1 MPHAKSNFSKAKD
14 SKGTIRQL
22 LVDLKDYKKSIILAM
37 IFAILS
43 SGLGVVGPKLLGEI
57 TTIAV
62 DSFTETG
69 AVDWLPIT
77 KIADILIVIYLLSS
91 LLSYFQ
97 SLLMNI
103 MTAHYTKNLRERI
116 LKKINHL
123 PVSYFDKHQ
132 NGDILSRMSND
143 IDTIAG
149 GLSEEIIEIV
159 TSVITIIGI
168 LIMMLTISLPLSAIS
183 LVSIPLSVVFIKNIT
198 KKAQKLFVASR
209 ETLGI
214 LNNHIEEDYSA
225 QLIIKSFSHEEKSTE
240 HFEKVNK
247 KLYEESWKSNF
258 LSRLS
263 FPIVHI
269 LTNLS
274 YVAVCVFGG
283 FLAIDGKITIGNIQ
297 AFIQYTSQFNRPVS
311 NIADIIGNIQ
321 LTIAAAER
329 IFEFLSEKEEPKD
342 SENPKHLEN
351 PKGHVVFHDI
361 CFAYEKDTPIIKN
374 FSIDIP
380 AGSQVA
386 IVGPTGAGKTT
397 IINLLMRFY
406 DVDSG
411 YISIDDVPVSE
422 MTRKE
427 VRSLFGMV
435 LQDTWL
441 FSGTIAEN
449 LKYGDTAATD
459 EKMYTATKNANVDHY
474 IESLDKSYDT
484 MISEDSDN
492 ISAGQ
497 KQLLTIARA
506 IIANPPMIIL
516 DEATSNVDT
525 RTEQLIQEAFDR
537 LTKNRTSFIIAHR
550 LSTIRNA
557 DIILVMDKGKIVEKG
572 NHEELLKKNGFYAEL
587 YNSQLSEN

>member
-1 MPHAKSNFSKAKD
+1 MPHAKSGFSKAKD

-22 LVDLKDYKKSIILAM
+22 LIDLKDYKKSIIVATV
-37 IFAILS
+37 FAILS

-57 TTIAV
+57 TTSAIA
-62 DSFTETG
+62 SFTETG
-69 AVDWLPIT
+69 TVDWAPISR
-77 KIADILIVIYLLSS
+77 IADILIVIYFASS
-91 LLSYFQ
+91 LLNYLQ
-97 SLLMNI
+97 SLIMNI
-103 MTAHYTKNLRERI
+103 MTARYTKKLRERI
-116 LKKINHL
+116 LKKINCL
-123 PVSYFDKHQ
+123 PISYFDKHQ
-132 NGDILSRMSND
+132 YGDVLSRMSND
-143 IDTIAG
+143 IDTIAA

-159 TSVITIIGI
+159 TSLITIVGI
-168 LIMMLTISLPLSAIS
+168 LVMMLTISLPLSAIS
-183 LVSIPLSVVFIKNIT
+183 LVSIPLSIVFIKNIT

-225 QLIIKSFSHEEKSTE
+225 QLIIKSFSHEEKSTDN
-240 HFEKVNK
+240 FEKVNE

-274 YVAVCVFGG
+274 YVAVCILGG

-329 IFEFLSEKEEPKD
+329 IFEFLSEKEEAADP
-342 SENPKHLEN
+342 ENPKHIEN
-351 PKGHVVFHDI
+351 PKGHVSFHNV
-361 CFAYEKDTPIIKN
+361 CFAYEKDTPIIQN
-374 FSIDIP
+374 FNIDIP

-411 YISIDDVPVSE
+411 YISIDDIPVSE
-422 MTRKE
+422 MTRQE

-449 LKYGDTAATD
+449 LKYGDTSATD
-459 EKMYTATKNANVDHY
+459 EKMYSATKNANVDHY
-474 IESLDKSYDT
+474 IESLDKEYET

-557 DIILVMDKGKIVEKG
+557 DIILVMDKGKIIEKG

-587 YNSQLSEN
+587 YNSQFSEN